1 MRHSAWASMAEPLS
15 TPPTPASPRATG
27 GDPLRARLS
36 SLLRERGSALVPSAS
51 SAAHPVAEDMRGGG
65 ADAHAADAWAKVP
78 SASGAAHPVA
88 DDSRSGLADTDTTDE
103 WAERIDALRRAQRI
117 RDGRRQ
123 LAERSLPGCELAP
136 GIRLIEARVP
146 LPAVDPST
154 PRWES
159 DEPAP
164 IRPLLYLD
172 TETTGLAG
180 GTGTLVFLLGLAWHE
195 GEQLRVQQ
203 WLLTSPAAE
212 AEWYAQ
218 IAAAL
223 PTDPLLVSFNGKSFD
238 LPLLATRHRL
248 TRRSDPF
255 AGRPH
260 WDLMHPL
267 RRAFDRRW
275 PDCRLQT
282 AERRLLGLQRIDDLP
297 GAFAPQAFTAFL
309 RHGETGMLTE
319 AIRHNRDDVIALARL
334 LPALR
339 IVFDDPAR
347 FDADATSI
355 ARRLLAVG
363 RVGAAQRILQSAGN
377 DPQARHALS
386 NLHARARRWDEVERL
401 LLPLAEGATPCA
413 MALER
418 LAKIAEHVH
427 RQPQRAMA
435 LAVRLSALEPS
446 APRHR
451 HRIARLERALAG
463 ACLRQTA
470 VRN

>member
-1 MRHSAWASMAEPLS
+1 MPHSAWASMAEPLS
-15 TPPTPASPRATG
+15 PPRESG

-36 SLLRERGSALVPSAS
+36 SLLRERGSALLVPSPV
-51 SAAHPVAEDMRGGG
+51 AAQPVAE
-65 ADAHAADAWAKVP
+65 ASP
-78 SASGAAHPVA
+78 SSVA
-88 DDSRSGLADTDTTDE
+88 DSNPSDE

-123 LAERSLPGCELAP
+123 LAERSLPGSELAP

-146 LPAVDPST
+146 LPDADLST
-154 PRWES
+154 PHWES
-159 DEPAP
+159 EDHAP
-164 IRPLLYLD
+164 TRPLLYLD

-195 GEQLRVQQ
+195 GDLLRVQQ

-212 AEWYAQ
+212 AEWYAR
-218 IAAAL
+218 IAAAV
-223 PTDPLLVSFNGKSFD
+223 PADPLLVSFNGKSFD

-339 IVFDDPAR
+339 TVFDDPAR
-347 FDADATSI
+347 FDADASAI
-355 ARRLLAVG
+355 ARRLIAVG
-363 RVGAAQRILQSAGN
+363 RVDAAQRILQAAAN
-377 DPQARHALS
+377 EPQACHALAT
-386 NLHARARRWDEVERL
+386 LHARARRWNEVERL
-401 LLPLAEGATPCA
+401 LAPLTDGASPCA

-427 RQPQRAMA
+427 RQPHRALE
-435 LAVRLSALEPS
+435 LATRLSSLEPS
-446 APRHR
+446 APRHHR
-451 HRIARLERALAG
+451 RIARLQRSLAN
-463 ACLRQTA
+463 T
-470 VRN
+470 